1 MRIRKCLAVVGIL
14 CVVSLCAC
22 GGSIQSNFGWKER
35 KQVLEVREW
44 ADAVEMLKKPDLKI
58 NGFNLGDEHMTV
70 WYTIKDSHTVLESF
84 AEFIESSNQFL
95 AENPNYFGTEDF
107 VITMRCVGGGP
118 ADDIVLSNRL
128 IDEYFRLGE
137 LELDIEDT
145 NELQYLYIEIR
156 NGFYKGVEHDEV
168 KVDVPVLLLDRELRE
183 IRNQEEFDISFLD
196 YFVNLEY
203 VIINIQGDETYDYTV
218 LKERIEE
225 QVPDCKVYIMDNGE
239 PLVKEEENK

>member
-1 MRIRKCLAVVGIL
+1 M
-14 CVVSLCAC
+14 
-22 GGSIQSNFGWKER
+22 
-35 KQVLEVREW
+35 
-44 ADAVEMLKKPDLKI
+44 
-58 NGFNLGDEHMTV
+58 
-70 WYTIKDSHTVLESF
+70 
-84 AEFIESSNQFL
+84 
-95 AENPNYFGTEDF
+95 
-107 VITMRCVGGGP
+107 
-118 ADDIVLSNRL
+118 LSNRL

-145 NELQYLYIEIR
+145 NELQYLYIDIR
-156 NGFYKGVEHDEV
+156 YGFYKGVEHDEV

-239 PLVKEEENK
+239 SLVKEEENR